1 MEAFE
6 ILLPLAL
13 ILLLAKLMG
22 IGAHRLGMPAVI
34 GMLVA
39 GILIGVLQFIP
50 WQPLQTSL
58 FSDKILETLSYMS
71 KIGVVLIM
79 FSAGLSTDL
88 KKLLRTGVA
97 SAVVTIFGVVVPM
110 FSGWLVSSLFF
121 GFENVLSNLFY
132 GAILTATS
140 VSVTVAVLKELGK
153 LDEKVGTCVVAA
165 AIIDDVIG
173 IIILSVL
180 TGFSSSGGENT
191 GWSWFQPNAA
201 MVVIKIVVFFVAAIG
216 LGILLRMLFNVM
228 ERKAPHNRRVPIIS
242 LAACFLY
249 SYAAE
254 KIFGVADITG
264 AYLAG
269 ILLGGTLA
277 ETPYVE
283 SKIDQ
288 MGYLFFSPIFFA
300 NIGIANIKEFGSID
314 LQFLAFGAVFV
325 AVALLG
331 KLLGCGAGA
340 KICKFR
346 YRDSLRVG
354 LGMMVR
360 AEVILICT
368 SKGVACNLIDPA
380 AFPFVILII
389 LISSLLT
396 PVLLKYSYRRDE
408 KFKPS
413 LKTPNGDSD
422 PDRRL

>member
-22 IGAHRLGMPAVI
+22 LGTHRLGMPAVI

-39 GILIGVLQFIP
+39 GILIGVLEFIP
-50 WQPLQTSL
+50 WQPLQNAL
-58 FSDKILETLSYMS
+58 FSDEVKYVLNIMS

-79 FSAGLSTDL
+79 FSAGLGTDL
-88 KKLLRTGVA
+88 KKLKQTGVA
-97 SAVVTIFGVVVPM
+97 AIVITLFGVLVPM
-110 FSGWLVSSLFF
+110 FLGWLVSSLFF
-121 GFENVLSNLFY
+121 GFGNILSNLFY

-153 LDEKVGTCVVAA
+153 LDSKVGTSVIAA
-165 AIIDDVIG
+165 AVIDDVIG

-180 TGFSSSGGENT
+180 TGFSSGGGENT
-191 GWSWFQPNAA
+191 GWSWFSPNAG
-201 MVVIKIVVFFVAAIG
+201 MVVIKIVIFFIAAIG
-216 LGILLRMLFNVM
+216 VGVLLRMLFNVM
-228 ERKAPHNRRVPIIS
+228 ERKAPHNRRIPIIS

-249 SYAAE
+249 SYVAE

-264 AYLAG
+264 AYIAG
-269 ILLGGTLA
+269 ILLGGTLS

-300 NIGIANIKEFGSID
+300 NIGIANIKMFNNID

-325 AVALLG
+325 VVALLG

-340 KICKFR
+340 KICKFS
-346 YRDSLRVG
+346 YRESFRVG

-368 SKGVACNLIDPA
+368 EKGVACGLVNPA
-380 AFPFVILII
+380 VYPFVILII
-389 LISSLLT
+389 LISSVLT
-396 PVLLKYSYRRDE
+396 PVLLKWSYRREE
-408 KFKPS
+408 KYKPA
-413 LKTPNGDSD
+413 LKTPNGDSKTN
-422 PDRRL
+422 